1 MNKKTSSNL
10 LFYGSCFLII
20 FITVVVYGGSRLYL
34 YLHKFNKDSTV
45 TPYEVKDDS
54 EPVNFLILGEDKGNG
69 GKGRTDTIMLVN
81 YTYKD
86 DKVNIISIPRDTLIN
101 INDKNEKIN
110 SAHVY
115 GGVPWTIEAV
125 EQLLN
130 VKINYYGKV
139 DYAGFKAFIDAIGGI
154 DMEIKQDM
162 HYDDYEQGLHI
173 HFNKGEK
180 VHLDGEGAEQFFR
193 WRKNNDGSGLAMGDL
208 DRIENQHMFLSK
220 VIDKLRDPS
229 TVLSLPQ
236 LLSTLP
242 DYIETNMTAK
252 DLLKY
257 GLCIKN
263 IKREKLDFVTIKG
276 DLQDIEG
283 VSYFIYDEKKNKEVT
298 AMLN

>member
-20 FITVVVYGGSRLYL
+20 FITAVGYGGSKLYL
-34 YLHKFNKDSTV
+34 YLSKFNKGNTV
-45 TPYEVKDDS
+45 EPYKVEDDS
-54 EPVNFLILGEDKGNG
+54 KPVNFLVLGVDEGNG
-69 GKGRTDTIMLVN
+69 GNGRTDTLMLVN

-101 INDKNEKIN
+101 INGKNEKIN

-139 DYAGFKAFIDAIGGI
+139 NYKGFRAFIDAIGGI
-154 DMEIKQDM
+154 DMKIKQDM
-162 HYDDYEQGLHI
+162 HYDDYAQDLHI
-173 HFNKGEK
+173 HFSKGEN

-193 WRKNNDGSGLAMGDL
+193 WRKNNDGSGLPMGDL
-208 DRIENQHMFLSK
+208 DRIQNQQELLGKIMEKLMDPAIVLKLS
-220 VIDKLRDPS
+220 
-229 TVLSLPQ
+229 Q
-236 LLSTLP
+236 LLRTLP
-242 DYIETNMTAK
+242 DYIETNMLAK
-252 DLLKY
+252 DILKY
-257 GLCIKN
+257 GLCVKDIDRDKM
-263 IKREKLDFVTIKG
+263 DFVTVKG

-298 AMLN
+298 AMLD